1 MAQLLKGTT
10 EVDRWIVSGS
20 PNSDRKSV
28 RLFCLSYAGGGAS
41 VFRSWADALPAL
53 DVVALQLPGRENR
66 IAEPPISDMA
76 LLVGP
81 LADAVAAVD
90 DRPFAIFGH
99 SMGARIA
106 FELTRELRRRG
117 RPEPAALFVSACKAP
132 HIPRVPTPPIATIP
146 DRLFLGMLRRMDGT
160 PPELIEDPEFMR
172 SVLPTLRADFA
183 IIDTYDYADEP
194 ALGMPIRTFGG
205 TYDQD
210 VREDDLL
217 AWQVHTTADF
227 RSRQLRGGHFIVR
240 DCQAEITRAI
250 AEDVDHLMPGQ
261 CRP

>member
-1 MAQLLKGTT
+1 MAQLLEGTT
-10 EVDRWIVSGS
+10 DVDRWIVSGPPS
-20 PNSDRKSV
+20 SDREGA

-41 VFRSWADALPAL
+41 VFRSWADALPTL

-66 IAEPPISDMA
+66 IAEPPISDMSLA
-76 LLVGP
+76 VGP
-81 LADAVAAVD
+81 LADAVAALD

-146 DRLFLGMLRRMDGT
+146 DRLFLGMLRRMNGT

-172 SVLPTLRADFA
+172 SVLPTLRADFS
-183 IIDTYDYADEP
+183 IIDTYEYADEP
-194 ALGMPIRTFGG
+194 ALGMPIRAFGG
-205 TYDQD
+205 TFDPD

-227 RSRQLRGGHFIVR
+227 RLRQLRGGHFIVR

-250 AEDVDHLMPGQ
+250 AEDVEQLVPGPS
-261 CRP
+261 RP